1 MVGYPVS
8 LSNSVFSNVTF
19 VLHTSCAG
27 STCTREISQQHT
39 SGFLVFFFFLESW
52 LLAFHQHTLIVFDPS
67 DNQMR

>member
-1 MVGYPVS
+1 MIRYPVS

-39 SGFLVFFFFLESW
+39 SGFLVFFLLFFGELVVS
-52 LLAFHQHTLIVFDPS
+52 LLPAHLNCI
-67 DNQMR
+67 